1 MDRLAE
7 LHVHLEGTITPEVAC
22 ELNGGVSLDEARSR
36 YAFSDFPGFIRSY
49 IWANEQIKGPAEY
62 VHILR
67 RQVETFAKQGVVYA
81 EVNLSVG
88 MILWKEQDFA
98 RIFDALEREAAA
110 SPVRIRWIFDAVRQF
125 GGAPGMRV
133 AELAV
138 ERRNRG
144 VVGFGFG
151 GDESR
156 GPAEWFKEVA
166 RYAIDNGISVLPHAG
181 ETVGPESIW
190 GALECGARR
199 IGHGFRA
206 IDDPIL
212 VRYLEAKQI
221 SLEISMTSN
230 VCTGAVRT
238 LQEHPVR
245 KLFEAGVPITLNTD
259 DPGFF
264 RTNLRR
270 EYQLARDVFG
280 FSESEL
286 HQVAANAFRFAIDAE
301 P

>member
-1 MDRLAE
+1 MERLAE
-7 LHVHLEGTITPEVAC
+7 LHVHLEGTITPEIAC
-22 ELNGGVSLDEARSR
+22 ELNRRISLDEARAM
-36 YAFSDFPGFIRSY
+36 YAFDDFRGFIRSY

-67 RQVETFAKQGVVYA
+67 RQIEAFQGQGVVYA
-81 EVNLSVG
+81 EVNLSAG
-88 MILWKEQDFA
+88 MIVWKEQDFA
-98 RIFDALEREAAA
+98 GIFDALELEAEAA
-110 SPVRIRWIFDAVRQF
+110 PVRIRWIFDAVRQF
-125 GGAPGMRV
+125 GAAPGMRI

-156 GPAEWFKEVA
+156 GPAEWFKDVS
-166 RYAIDNGISVLPHAG
+166 RYVIENGLSVLPHAG

-212 VRYLEAKQI
+212 VRHLAAKQI
-221 SLEISMTSN
+221 PLEISITSN
-230 VCTGAVRT
+230 LCTGAVRS
-238 LQEHPVR
+238 LAEHPVR
-245 KLFEAGVPITLNTD
+245 KLFDAGVPITLNTD

-264 RTNLRR
+264 RTSLRR
-270 EYQLARDVFG
+270 EYQVARDVFG
-280 FSESEL
+280 FTESEL
-286 HQVAANAFRFAIDAE
+286 SQVAANAFRFAIDAA